1 MTAPHTEFLR
11 CACSR
16 PVMRRA
22 VRYAIVV
29 GALLI
34 TINHGDALVRA
45 DVSPGRLV
53 QMLLTALVPYLVST
67 LSSVEA
73 MRARQTPAPQAPG
86 SLPGPAPG
94 PEERPLGRTSQ
105 W

>member
-1 MTAPHTEFLR
+1 MTAPRTEFLR

-53 QMLLTALVPYLVST
+53 QMFLTALVPYLVST

-73 MRARQTPAPQAPG
+73 MRARQTPEPPG
-86 SLPGPAPG
+86 AGEPPGTCAG
-94 PEERPLGRTSQ
+94 SG
-105 W
+105 